1 MFELLSQPL
10 ESARGGLGIDLAL
23 TRGLV
28 ELHGG
33 TIEVLSVDIGQRSEI
48 VASLPVEPS
57 SRDRE
62 NALPNP
68 ADNAAALP
76 RRRLLVVDDNVD
88 AAQTLGA
95 ILELNGYEVRV
106 AYTGAEGLR
115 IAAEWQ
121 PDVGVLDI
129 GIPDLSGYELAR
141 GIRECSLDCQPML
154 IACTGWG
161 QQEDVER
168 AREAGFDHH
177 LVKPVD
183 PDAVLKLLSRA
194 PAARR

>member
-1 MFELLSQPL
+1 
-10 ESARGGLGIDLAL
+10 
-23 TRGLV
+23 V
-28 ELHGG
+28 
-33 TIEVLSVDIGQRSEI
+33 
-48 VASLPVEPS
+48 
-57 SRDRE
+57 
-62 NALPNP
+62 PNQ
-68 ADNAAALP
+68 ADNPSALP

-88 AAQTLGA
+88 AAQSLGT
-95 ILELNGYEVRV
+95 ILELNGHEVRL

-129 GIPDLSGYELAR
+129 GIPDLNGYELAR
-141 GIRECSLDCQPML
+141 GIRERRLDRQPVL

-183 PDAVLKLLSRA
+183 PDAVLKLLAHA
-194 PAARR
+194 PAVER